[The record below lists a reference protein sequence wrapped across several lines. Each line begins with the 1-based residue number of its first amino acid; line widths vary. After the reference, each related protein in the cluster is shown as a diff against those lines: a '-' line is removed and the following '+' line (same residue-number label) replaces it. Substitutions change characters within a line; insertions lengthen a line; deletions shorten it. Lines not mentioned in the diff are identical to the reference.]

1 MFTVHIIKSFFVLEL
16 DLELVDS
23 GFEGRLV
30 PVQGGKPRI
39 SMLF

>member
-16 DLELVDS
+16 DLDS